1 MRGADA
7 LSPARERCGHTAP
20 VTTAPTAERRTGKLH
35 RACLGGNAPQPALAA
50 SCRCPV
56 VCPPGGHA
64 PITLALFQGAP
75 AVGMGVDAV
84 LAVRSKGRLL
94 AEVLTVTWEE
104 VGFSRAGQVC
114 MRCLQLLQPTGKR
127 RQVQKGTDPKGAQR
141 PAFPA
146 GPQWAPC
153 CVSCYILWSTEP
165 V

>member
-1 MRGADA
+1 MSSAQPENLRPYSTCHDCAHC
-7 LSPARERCGHTAP
+7 RERAG
-20 VTTAPTAERRTGKLH
+20 ELR
-35 RACLGGNAPQPALAA
+35 RACLGGNTPQPALAA

-104 VGFSRAGQVC
+104 VGFSRAGRVC
-114 MRCLQLLQPTGKR
+114 MRGLQLLQPAGKR
-127 RQVQKGTDPKGAQR
+127 RQVQVQKGTDPRDAER
-141 PAFPA
+141 PALLA

-153 CVSCYILWSTEP
+153 CVSC
-165 V
+165 